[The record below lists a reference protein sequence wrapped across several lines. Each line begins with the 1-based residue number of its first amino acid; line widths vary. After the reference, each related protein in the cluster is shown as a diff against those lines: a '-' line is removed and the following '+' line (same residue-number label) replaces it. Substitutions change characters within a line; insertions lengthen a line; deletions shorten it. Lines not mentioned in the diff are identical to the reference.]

1 MVNPDGEG
9 VPDEL
14 DRIADDADVIR
25 DGWQRTVEDT
35 RAMAADREDAG
46 YETLVVFSQDTSPV
60 APDAEGAEHWGLT
73 YLVDGDTAETVVDA
87 RERAEFD
94 ETAVYQAGAGPTT
107 FIVTECLDH
116 DEELVVFVAGAFR
129 KREATGLVRA
139 ATERGEM
146 HTHFRTLD
154 GTVIASVEHD
164 DVSAFFPDP
173 QEYYSYGGQF
183 TADAGSS
190 GDDADE

>member
-1 MVNPDGEG
+1 MVNPDDDG

-14 DRIADDADVIR
+14 DRIAGDADVIR
-25 DGWQRTVEDT
+25 DAWQRTIEDT
-35 RAMAADREDAG
+35 RAMANDREEAG
-46 YETLVVFSQDTSPV
+46 YETLVAFSQDTSPI
-60 APDAEGAEHWGLT
+60 APDVEDAEHWGLT
-73 YLVDGDTAETVVDA
+73 YLVDGDTAESVVDA

-94 ETAVYQAGAGPTT
+94 ETAVYQAGSGPTT

-129 KREATGLVRA
+129 KREATDLVRA

-146 HTHFRTLD
+146 HTHFRKLD
-154 GTVIASVEHD
+154 GTVFASVEHD

-173 QEYYSYGGQF
+173 QSYYSYGGEF
-183 TADAGSS
+183 TADTRSV
-190 GDDADE
+190 DDEE

>member
-25 DGWQRTVEDT
+25 DGWQRTIEDT
-35 RAMAADREDAG
+35 RAMAADREDSG
-46 YETLVVFSQDTSPV
+46 YETIVAFSQDTSPV
-60 APDAEGAEHWGLT
+60 GPDAEGADVWGLT
-73 YLVDGDTAETVVDA
+73 YLADGDTLESVVDA

-94 ETAVYQAGAGPTT
+94 ETAVYQAGSGPTT

-129 KREATGLVRA
+129 KREAGPLVRA

-146 HTHFRTLD
+146 HTHFRELD
-154 GTVIASVEHD
+154 GTVVASVEHD

-183 TADAGSS
+183 VDPSGADDG
-190 GDDADE
+190 ADE